1 VKQPQP
7 YFHFVSLSP
16 GGAVPISNAWVIVDT
31 SVLSVLEAMAWR
43 GYQPQD
49 VQQQRAAHFLRW
61 LRRYDV
67 DLVNTSF
74 AVVEGAGFHTGGVRD
89 YDVQKRY
96 LPFEAL
102 RVLDETRLEEF
113 LDSGDGVFT
122 AMPADDAERYLT
134 EVVADVTEMLPTIF
148 GPAYLV
154 VLHLWLCKDAGMDM
168 VATCHSVMSLLAD
181 KLNFVP
187 ALPWAVTLLRCFA
200 QPSVRRD
207 LVQDVFKFDEPARRR
222 SPQERATRV
231 QSAAWDLTYLEF
243 LNRQRR
249 QLDDAPPGLTAAQA
263 MVLVTDDRG
272 LARLGALFS
281 GSYQSN
287 LSVSPDILDGAAGN
301 AAFDEA
307 QEAMRRK
314 RQSVTPAAPDVE
326 LVRQLAAGLEAQLGI
341 PSLSLTVRPSGKSVS
356 PSVPLMRELLRA
368 LDGWEGADLLE
379 RLARVRREH
388 PGDLLYAALAAL
400 QLLADDNARAR
411 SRTGVGSLQDI
422 VGRLRER
429 AGQPPR
435 LPTLGERLAAAWV
448 RRDNF
453 SANSLLWQVEVVDT
467 GLYGLILGSVSS
479 GARWFGCLYGRRQR
493 RPRGRRRPPA
503 GWRRSGCGAPAPQP
517 PPDTN

>member
-1 VKQPQP
+1 
-7 YFHFVSLSP
+7 
-16 GGAVPISNAWVIVDT
+16 
-31 SVLSVLEAMAWR
+31 M
-43 GYQPQD
+43 
-49 VQQQRAAHFLRW
+49 
-61 LRRYDV
+61 

-89 YDVQKRY
+89 SDVQKRY

-102 RVLDETRLEEF
+102 RVLDENRLEEF
-113 LDSGDGVFT
+113 LDSGDGVFA

-154 VLHLWLCKDAGMDM
+154 VLQLWLCKDAGMDM
-168 VATCHSVMSLLAD
+168 VATCRSVMSLLAD

-187 ALPWAVTLLRCFA
+187 ALPWAVTMLRCFA
-200 QPSVRRD
+200 QPSVRRN
-207 LVQDVFKFDEPARRR
+207 LEQDVFKFDDPARRR

-231 QSAAWDLTYLEF
+231 RSAAWDLAYLEF

-326 LVRQLAAGLEAQLGI
+326 LVGQLAAGLEAQLGI
-341 PSLSLTVRPSGKSVS
+341 PSLSLTVRPPGKSVS
-356 PSVPLMRELLRA
+356 PSVPLIRELLRA
-368 LDGWEGADLLE
+368 LDGCEGS
-379 RLARVRREH
+379 RSAREARTGATRA
-388 PGDLLYAALAAL
+388 PWRPALGGPSRSPSAGGR
-400 QLLADDNARAR
+400 QR
-411 SRTGVGSLQDI
+411 SRAQSHRCGVP
-422 VGRLRER
+422 
-429 AGQPPR
+429 AGH
-435 LPTLGERLAAAWV
+435 
-448 RRDNF
+448 
-453 SANSLLWQVEVVDT
+453 
-467 GLYGLILGSVSS
+467 
-479 GARWFGCLYGRRQR
+479 R
-493 RPRGRRRPPA
+493 RPLA
-503 GWRRSGCGAPAPQP
+503 
-517 PPDTN
+517 

>member
-154 VLHLWLCKDAGMDM
+154 VLQLWLCKDAGMDM

-249 QLDDAPPGLTAAQA
+249 QLDDAPPGLTE
-263 MVLVTDDRG
+263 
-272 LARLGALFS
+272 
-281 GSYQSN
+281 
-287 LSVSPDILDGAAGN
+287 I
-301 AAFDEA
+301 
-307 QEAMRRK
+307 RR
-314 RQSVTPAAPDVE
+314 
-326 LVRQLAAGLEAQLGI
+326 
-341 PSLSLTVRPSGKSVS
+341 
-356 PSVPLMRELLRA
+356 
-368 LDGWEGADLLE
+368 
-379 RLARVRREH
+379 
-388 PGDLLYAALAAL
+388 
-400 QLLADDNARAR
+400 
-411 SRTGVGSLQDI
+411 
-422 VGRLRER
+422 
-429 AGQPPR
+429 
-435 LPTLGERLAAAWV
+435 
-448 RRDNF
+448 
-453 SANSLLWQVEVVDT
+453 
-467 GLYGLILGSVSS
+467 
-479 GARWFGCLYGRRQR
+479 
-493 RPRGRRRPPA
+493 
-503 GWRRSGCGAPAPQP
+503 
-517 PPDTN
+517 